1 MFKNCRKEDLRIVAL
16 ELGET
21 VAEKVTIVELTEIIK
36 ENKYFKEDV
45 EFVKELIQYTIE
57 DRKRAEEDR
66 KRMQIEEDRKKEAE
80 NRLREKELELELARL
95 NVNSDNERTGEGCNT
110 LDALV
115 KSVRILTVKV
125 PNRPEGWAF
134 FFASLE
140 RAFVSKNVPE
150 KFKSEILLNLL
161 GEKASNVLTYVK
173 DDELNNYEQLKSII
187 LREYEPSAN
196 QFLEQFKR
204 ATRHPNE
211 TFIQYTSRLITNWQY
226 YLKLRKVSDF
236 DNLND
241 LIVSDKIFSSLE
253 KEVASHISVR
263 AGNDWFRPLELAK
276 EIDLYNTSRGKSL
289 KTLPNVLTRNNPVK
303 NASRRIYL
311 ELFNEQLMRFNWIEK
326 YKTNVSVSGLNKTVI
341 PIDSRVSVSISNK
354 EGSYIKTLDFFFLV
368 PTITEDLVPTTKIDF
383 NLNNIPNLKLADKNF
398 NIPERVQMLL
408 GAEVFYELMLPGQF
422 KTEGSNVIF
431 QNTVFGFIVSGST
444 SSDAKGKEHC
454 GFIQAADNLEHSIK
468 KFWEIENVEIDS
480 VKTSELDICENHF
493 KSTHSRD
500 DQGRY
505 TVAMP
510 LKEDPSCLGES
521 RQTAIQRLNSLWKRL
536 SRDKEYLSLYE
547 KFLQEY
553 EDLGHMREIKA
564 DGSGVSF
571 YMPHHGVYR
580 PEKSTAKMRTVFNAS
595 SPSTSG
601 KSLNS
606 IQFNGGLV
614 QEDLFSIMVRFRK
627 HKYAFTTDIEKMF
640 RMINIHPEQ
649 TCLQRILWKKGIGE
663 PIKTYELTTV
673 TYGTVSA
680 PYLATRTL
688 KQLAMDEANNFPLA
702 APVVLSDCYMDDIL
716 SRSESIEGVIELQQQ
731 LIETF
736 KTAGM
741 HLHKWCG
748 NLPEI
753 TSNLQEYAFLE
764 SEETK
769 ALGMIWNP
777 KLDCFLFRI
786 EQQRPTSFTKRMVLS
801 TIARIFDPLGL
812 LGPIITWAK
821 IFMQRLWL
829 LELGWSDDLPFKE
842 QKEWRRF
849 IDSLKAVNNISIDRC
864 IVIHRA
870 ESIELHAFSDASEK
884 AYGSSIYLKSISAL
898 GEVKVCLV
906 TSKSRVS
913 PLKQISIPRLEL
925 CGAVL
930 AAKLMKKV
938 KEALNLQITAVHF
951 WSDSTIVISWIHRES
966 RELKTFVANRVSK
979 IHQLSSRD
987 QWHHIASEQNPAD
1000 VLSRGLLPEE
1010 LRDDSL
1016 WWHGPELLQSTYSTT
1031 VIAEPTQRDGFDC
1044 ELRVFIEN
1052 CRSKV
1057 KKRGPLTTSEVNDAE
1072 TWLIKQDQSGI
1083 NLSDPSGNLKSL
1095 NIFQDDKGILR
1106 VGGRLEKASIPYCQK
1121 HPAILAKNSKLSK
1134 IYFITLHK
1142 KLFHVGP
1149 QGLLNA
1155 VRLRFWALGGRN
1167 LARKTVHT
1175 CVVCFKCKPIP
1186 SSQIMGNLPYERV
1199 NMAPPFSITGLD
1211 LGGPYFVSYK
1221 HQRKGV
1227 FNKIYVC
1234 VCICFVTRAI
1244 HLEILSDLT
1253 SDAIIATLKR
1263 FMSRRGKCSKIFT
1276 DNATNF
1282 VGANS
1287 ELKVFYKTLN
1297 FPDQNLAAYFTEEGI
1312 EWNFIPPR
1320 APHMGGLWEAGIKSV
1335 KYHLKR
1341 ALGRSRL
1348 TYEEFETVI
1357 IQVEGIL
1364 NSRPLTPISND
1375 FDNFEVLMPAHFLIG
1390 RSINSILEP
1399 IVININDNRLSHWQ
1413 RTTKVIQVVWKK
1425 WSTDYLNNT
1434 PTEREVDDREG
1445 QCNVWYNGNCKGGF
1459 YTSLQ
1464 LAFRARR

>member
-95 NVNSDNERTGEGCNT
+95 NVRVNSDNERTGEGCNT

-140 RAFVSKNVPE
+140 RAFVSK
-150 KFKSEILLNLL
+150 K
-161 GEKASNVLTYVK
+161 
-173 DDELNNYEQLKSII
+173 
-187 LREYEPSAN
+187 
-196 QFLEQFKR
+196 
-204 ATRHPNE
+204 
-211 TFIQYTSRLITNWQY
+211 
-226 YLKLRKVSDF
+226 
-236 DNLND
+236 
-241 LIVSDKIFSSLE
+241 
-253 KEVASHISVR
+253 
-263 AGNDWFRPLELAK
+263 
-276 EIDLYNTSRGKSL
+276 
-289 KTLPNVLTRNNPVK
+289 
-303 NASRRIYL
+303 
-311 ELFNEQLMRFNWIEK
+311 
-326 YKTNVSVSGLNKTVI
+326 
-341 PIDSRVSVSISNK
+341 
-354 EGSYIKTLDFFFLV
+354 
-368 PTITEDLVPTTKIDF
+368 TITEDLVPTTKIDF

-431 QNTVFGFIVSGST
+431 QNTVFGFVVSGST

-480 VKTSELDICENHF
+480 VKTSELDICEDHF
-493 KSTHSRD
+493 KNTHSRD

-580 PEKSTAKMRTVFNAS
+580 PEKSTTKLRTVFNAS

-716 SRSESIEGVIELQQQ
+716 SGSESIEEVIELQHQ
-731 LIETF
+731 LIEMF

-764 SEETK
+764 SDETK
-769 ALGMIWNP
+769 ALGIIWNP

-829 LELGWSDDLPFKE
+829 LELGWSDELPFKE
-842 QKEWRRF
+842 EKEWRRF
-849 IDSLKAVNNISIDRC
+849 IDSLEAVNNISIDRC

-884 AYGSSIYLKSISAL
+884 AYGSSIYLKSISTL

-906 TSKSRVS
+906 TSKSQVS
-913 PLKQISIPRLEL
+913 PLKQISTVW
-925 CGAVL
+925 G
-930 AAKLMKKV
+930 
-938 KEALNLQITAVHF
+938 
-951 WSDSTIVISWIHRES
+951 
-966 RELKTFVANRVSK
+966 
-979 IHQLSSRD
+979 SS
-987 QWHHIASEQNPAD
+987 
-1000 VLSRGLLPEE
+1000 
-1010 LRDDSL
+1010 
-1016 WWHGPELLQSTYSTT
+1016 
-1031 VIAEPTQRDGFDC
+1031 
-1044 ELRVFIEN
+1044 
-1052 CRSKV
+1052 CR
-1057 KKRGPLTTSEVNDAE
+1057 
-1072 TWLIKQDQSGI
+1072 
-1083 NLSDPSGNLKSL
+1083 
-1095 NIFQDDKGILR
+1095 
-1106 VGGRLEKASIPYCQK
+1106 
-1121 HPAILAKNSKLSK
+1121 
-1134 IYFITLHK
+1134 
-1142 KLFHVGP
+1142 
-1149 QGLLNA
+1149 
-1155 VRLRFWALGGRN
+1155 
-1167 LARKTVHT
+1167 
-1175 CVVCFKCKPIP
+1175 
-1186 SSQIMGNLPYERV
+1186 
-1199 NMAPPFSITGLD
+1199 
-1211 LGGPYFVSYK
+1211 
-1221 HQRKGV
+1221 
-1227 FNKIYVC
+1227 
-1234 VCICFVTRAI
+1234 
-1244 HLEILSDLT
+1244 
-1253 SDAIIATLKR
+1253 
-1263 FMSRRGKCSKIFT
+1263 
-1276 DNATNF
+1276 
-1282 VGANS
+1282 
-1287 ELKVFYKTLN
+1287 
-1297 FPDQNLAAYFTEEGI
+1297 
-1312 EWNFIPPR
+1312 
-1320 APHMGGLWEAGIKSV
+1320 
-1335 KYHLKR
+1335 
-1341 ALGRSRL
+1341 
-1348 TYEEFETVI
+1348 
-1357 IQVEGIL
+1357 
-1364 NSRPLTPISND
+1364 
-1375 FDNFEVLMPAHFLIG
+1375 
-1390 RSINSILEP
+1390 
-1399 IVININDNRLSHWQ
+1399 
-1413 RTTKVIQVVWKK
+1413 
-1425 WSTDYLNNT
+1425 
-1434 PTEREVDDREG
+1434 
-1445 QCNVWYNGNCKGGF
+1445 
-1459 YTSLQ
+1459 
-1464 LAFRARR
+1464 